1 MIEKLFVVVTAD
13 EYELPVF
20 VADTI
25 QELADQFNCHKNTI
39 KSTIS
44 RNIKFKNKYYIRS
57 LILSE

>member
-1 MIEKLFVVVTAD
+1 MKGKVFVVVTAD

-20 VADTI
+20 VGETI
-25 QELADQFNCHKNTI
+25 QEVADQFNCHRTTI
-39 KSTIS
+39 KSNIS

>member
-1 MIEKLFVVVTAD
+1 MNEKVFLVITAD
-13 EYELPVF
+13 EYELPVYLGES
-20 VADTI
+20 I

-57 LILSE
+57 LILND